1 MAVPAFVEAST
12 GWFRMATQ
20 GGRACGINVMAFRTA
35 RFSPQDSAGFRESA
49 PHGKSQTGR
58 FVNVDHGSSTRT
70 PGERHSL
77 GWPHIARAPDLHPR
91 AEPSRRLH
99 RSNFGGGP
107 RICQPVTRTPF
118 LSLLFSL
125 RHSCQTHPSFSQG
138 LSGQRSGCRYL
149 LVHRCLVRLSPFVD
163 HPSTI
168 S

>member
-20 GGRACGINVMAFRTA
+20 GGRACGINVMAFGTE
-35 RFSPQDSAGFRESA
+35 RFAPQGSASFRGSV
-49 PHGKSQTGR
+49 PHGKPQTGR
-58 FVNVDHGSSTRT
+58 LVNDYHGSSTRT
-70 PGERHSL
+70 PGERHFL
-77 GWPHIARAPDLHPR
+77 GLPRIVRGPDLLAS
-91 AEPSRRLH
+91 AEPGRRLNS
-99 RSNFGGGP
+99 SNLGGGP
-107 RICQPVTRTPF
+107 DIFQLITRTPF

-125 RHSCQTHPSFSQG
+125 RHSCQTHPSFLQG

-149 LVHRCLVRLSPFVD
+149 LIHRCLLRLSPFVD